1 MPIFPPLRDVVQ
13 SFVGNGGQVLARGT
27 CTTPR
32 GIMAADLIEGTR
44 IVTAANVVERL
55 ASGAASMSF

>member
-13 SFVGNGGQVLARGT
+13 SFVGNGGQIWACCT

-32 GIMAADLIEGTR
+32 GIMAADLIESTR
-44 IVTAANVVERL
+44 IVTVTNVVERL